1 MKDLSL
7 KFAVAAA
14 CCFAVLLLLGLPGGT
29 EFRPILPVAL
39 VPLLFL
45 ALERSPWRRFFFG
58 LLAGFLHF
66 ALLLYWIVIVLE
78 RYGNL
83 PWFFSY
89 PALALLSLY
98 MALYIGG
105 FVTLAGAV
113 LQRWGMAAALWLL
126 PFVWVGL
133 DWIRSVLF
141 SGFPW
146 MDLGYGLWQAPLFIQ
161 TADLLGHY
169 FITFLLVLCG
179 CLCFFLLHKG
189 NRAPWST
196 PALHAGGVVLLC
208 GAVVLYGYFRPL
220 QLKEEIAA
228 TNDRAVIGVVQG
240 NIDQSRKWVAEEQR
254 RTIFKYLGQT
264 DMLLRRENRPQLV
277 VWPETAL
284 PFFPMRNPLIGEVR
298 RFAKEKNVTLLVGS
312 PWFEEIGTPQPDVR
326 FFNSAFLVTPTGE
339 LTNSYFKSHLVPFG
353 EYVPLRQLLPFLA
366 PLVEAVG
373 DFTAGTV
380 TEPLSSGTIKAGVL
394 ICFES
399 IFPDIARKWVNAG
412 ANVLVN
418 LTNDAWYGRSSAPS
432 QSMAMTVFRAVETR
446 RSLVRA
452 ANTGISGLID
462 PLGRIRYSSD
472 IFIPWAES
480 SEVDLLETVSFY
492 CRYGYLFAPLCALL
506 AAVVGG
512 VLVFRR
518 PKA

>member
-1 MKDLSL
+1 
-7 KFAVAAA
+7 
-14 CCFAVLLLLGLPGGT
+14 
-29 EFRPILPVAL
+29 
-39 VPLLFL
+39 
-45 ALERSPWRRFFFG
+45 
-58 LLAGFLHF
+58 
-66 ALLLYWIVIVLE
+66 
-78 RYGNL
+78 
-83 PWFFSY
+83 
-89 PALALLSLY
+89 
-98 MALYIGG
+98 
-105 FVTLAGAV
+105 
-113 LQRWGMAAALWLL
+113 
-126 PFVWVGL
+126 
-133 DWIRSVLF
+133 
-141 SGFPW
+141 
-146 MDLGYGLWQAPLFIQ
+146 
-161 TADLLGHY
+161 
-169 FITFLLVLCG
+169 
-179 CLCFFLLHKG
+179 
-189 NRAPWST
+189 
-196 PALHAGGVVLLC
+196 
-208 GAVVLYGYFRPL
+208 
-220 QLKEEIAA
+220 
-228 TNDRAVIGVVQG
+228 
-240 NIDQSRKWVAEEQR
+240 
-254 RTIFKYLGQT
+254 
-264 DMLLRRENRPQLV
+264 
-277 VWPETAL
+277 
-284 PFFPMRNPLIGEVR
+284 MRNPLIGEVQ

-312 PWFEEIGTPQPDVR
+312 PWFEEVGTPQPDVQ

-339 LTNSYFKSHLVPFG
+339 LTNRYFKSHLVPFG

-380 TEPLSSGTIKAGVL
+380 TEPLSSGIIKAGVL

-506 AAVVGG
+506 AVVVSGI
-512 VLVFRR
+512 LVFRR